1 MSEPQDRVGDL
12 TGAGP
17 AGEPRWLTP
26 SERGAWLALTAM
38 TITLPGALDAQLQ
51 RDAGLSFYEY
61 MVLAML
67 SEQPDRTLRMS
78 QLAQL
83 TNGSLSRL
91 SHVATRL
98 ERAGFI
104 RRERSTVDAR
114 ATNAILTDEGVA
126 KIVGSAPG
134 HVEEARRLVIDA
146 LTPDQLE
153 QLRAI
158 GAAVMSRVDP
168 GSTFPSEPAPGTS
181 PA

>member
-1 MSEPQDRVGDL
+1 MSEPQVHADADARVR
-12 TGAGP
+12 P
-17 AGEPRWLTP
+17 RGEPRWLTP
-26 SERGAWLALTAM
+26 AERGAWLALSAM

-78 QLAQL
+78 ELAQL

-91 SHVATRL
+91 SHVAKRL

-114 ATNAILTDEGVA
+114 ATNAILTDEGLATTVA
-126 KIVGSAPG
+126 SAPG

-168 GSTFPSEPAPGTS
+168 GSTFPSEPAPDA
-181 PA
+181 PAR

>member
-1 MSEPQDRVGDL
+1 
-12 TGAGP
+12 
-17 AGEPRWLTP
+17 
-26 SERGAWLALTAM
+26 M

-98 ERAGFI
+98 ERAGHI

-114 ATNAILTDEGVA
+114 ATNAILTDEGLA
-126 KIVGSAPG
+126 KIVASAPG
-134 HVEEARRLVIDA
+134 HVEEARRLVVDA
-146 LTPDQLE
+146 LTPE
-153 QLRAI
+153 QLGQLRDI
-158 GAAVMSRVDP
+158 GAAVMQRVDP
-168 GSTFPSEPAPGTS
+168 SSSFPSEPAPDAS
-181 PA
+181 AD

>member
-1 MSEPQDRVGDL
+1 MTAAGTAGDDP
-12 TGAGP
+12 TGA
-17 AGEPRWLTP
+17 PRWLTP
-26 SERGAWLALTAM
+26 QERGAWLALTAM
-38 TITLPGALDAQLQ
+38 TITLPGALDTQLQ
-51 RDAGLSFYEY
+51 RDSGLSFYEY

-98 ERAGFI
+98 ERAGLI

-114 ATNAILTDEGVA
+114 ATNAILTDEGRATIVA
-126 KIVGSAPG
+126 SAPG

-146 LTPDQLE
+146 LTPAQLE

-158 GAAVMSRVDP
+158 GAAVMSRIDP
-168 GSTFPSEPAPGTS
+168 ASTFPSEPAPDPGT
-181 PA
+181 PAP